1 MSVNRDPQFFEFVN
15 RAGDSPCTTLSQV
28 FGKLS
33 VLEVLLWISR
43 GLFVTTD
50 RLSQI
55 FSRLRF
61 GYFGEICPKSL
72 WL

>member
-1 MSVNRDPQFFEFVN
+1 MSVNRDPQFFGFVN

-43 GLFVTTD
+43 GLFVTTN
-50 RLSQI
+50 RLSRVL
-55 FSRLRF
+55 SCLLF
-61 GYFGEICPKSL
+61 GYYGEICPKSSRP
-72 WL
+72 